1 MYQDPIRLAPSH
13 LPCKLIFHVHVCT
26 CIIMCLFTVI
36 SGKREM
42 TIVDC
47 AMMTDAV
54 KWNERVLLL
63 QTLGLLK

>member
-1 MYQDPIRLAPSH
+1 MEVVASI
-13 LPCKLIFHVHVCT
+13 VHVYVIT
-26 CIIMCLFTVI
+26 CSAVT

-47 AMMTDAV
+47 AVITDAV

>member
-1 MYQDPIRLAPSH
+1 MEVSRSHKTSSFTLAMQTYIS
-13 LPCKLIFHVHVCT
+13 CT
-26 CIIMCLFTVI
+26 CMYVYYYVSAVT

-47 AMMTDAV
+47 AMITDAV
-54 KWNERVLLL
+54 KWNERVLRL

>member
-1 MYQDPIRLAPSH
+1 MLQEAYHANEVFLM
-13 LPCKLIFHVHVCT
+13 LHVHTCM
-26 CIIMCLFTVI
+26 CIIIILCLFAVT
-36 SGKREM
+36 SGEREM

-47 AMMTDAV
+47 AMKSDAV